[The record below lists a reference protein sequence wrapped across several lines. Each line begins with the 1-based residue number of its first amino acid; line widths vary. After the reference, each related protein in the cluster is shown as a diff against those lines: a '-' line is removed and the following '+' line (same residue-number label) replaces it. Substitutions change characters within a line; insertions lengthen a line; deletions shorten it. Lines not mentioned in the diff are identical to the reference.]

1 MRVYLDACVQ
11 PGGAAAHQE
20 GEEERG
26 VVVIRATMTT
36 VKLCFSEQGNTG
48 IIPSNLYKTTS
59 TMTPT
64 ELTLPTTV
72 VLSAKAASLLLLRVV
87 DKPVKVKFLF

>member
-1 MRVYLDACVQ
+1 
-11 PGGAAAHQE
+11 
-20 GEEERG
+20 
-26 VVVIRATMTT
+26 MTT

-59 TMTPT
+59 TVTPT

-72 VLSAKAASLLLLRVV
+72 VLSAKVASLLLLRVV
-87 DKPVKVKFLF
+87 DKPVKVKFMF